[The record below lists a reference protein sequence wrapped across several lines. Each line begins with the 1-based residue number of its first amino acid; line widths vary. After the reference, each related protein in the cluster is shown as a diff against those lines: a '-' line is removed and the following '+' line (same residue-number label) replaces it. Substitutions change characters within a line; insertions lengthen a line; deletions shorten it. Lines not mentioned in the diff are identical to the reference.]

1 MRRLSGLSNKNEL
14 PSKNYPPS
22 KGRGIS
28 FCCRFHSA
36 RGNLRGSATH
46 WYSTA
51 PQSRQITYFSRL
63 PKNPFRRRVTMASF
77 CGQPIPR
84 SYDPAPGAV
93 GNGDL
98 RLFRFSVFHQ
108 ISNPS
113 CNTWLVALSD
123 RCPAGPGPVGFGQL
137 AGSDGLE
144 PQLRVRRRDTPI
156 HFPQTGSPVATV
168 IVSQRDAR
176 ISQPLGS
183 LSGCADIWRQPAY
196 YKAWRAQQ
204 LAH

>member
-1 MRRLSGLSNKNEL
+1 MKVGCGHVRAVCNEQACVGVPQGVDVQILRQAMPFQDQLEPLLQPAAQESVSTEGHDSLVLL
-14 PSKNYPPS
+14 PADPKDIRSVPS
-22 KGRGIS
+22 
-28 FCCRFHSA
+28 A
-36 RGNLRGSATH
+36 VVDGNLR
-46 WYSTA
+46 
-51 PQSRQITYFSRL
+51 
-63 PKNPFRRRVTMASF
+63 
-77 CGQPIPR
+77 
-84 SYDPAPGAV
+84 
-93 GNGDL
+93 
-98 RLFRFSVFHQ
+98 LFLFSVVHQ

-123 RCPAGPGPVGFGQL
+123 RCPAGPGPVGFGQH

-168 IVSQRDAR
+168 IASQRDAR
-176 ISQPLGS
+176 ISQSLGS

>member
-1 MRRLSGLSNKNEL
+1 MSVPFAMSRLALVCRREWTFKYSDRPCLFRISLNRYFSQL
-14 PSKNYPPS
+14 PRNLFRRKVT
-22 KGRGIS
+22 IAS
-28 FCCRFHSA
+28 FCC
-36 RGNLRGSATH
+36 
-46 WYSTA
+46 
-51 PQSRQITYFSRL
+51 
-63 PKNPFRRRVTMASF
+63 
-77 CGQPIPR
+77 QPIPR
-84 SYDPAPGAV
+84 TYDLYQAQWLTEICGCFFS
-93 GNGDL
+93 L
-98 RLFRFSVFHQ
+98 LF
-108 ISNPS
+108 I
-113 CNTWLVALSD
+113 TWLVALSD
-123 RCPAGPGPVGFGQL
+123 RCPAGPGPVGFGQH

-176 ISQPLGS
+176 ISQSLGS

>member
-1 MRRLSGLSNKNEL
+1 MS
-14 PSKNYPPS
+14 
-22 KGRGIS
+22 
-28 FCCRFHSA
+28 C
-36 RGNLRGSATH
+36 
-46 WYSTA
+46 W
-51 PQSRQITYFSRL
+51 SR
-63 PKNPFRRRVTMASF
+63 
-77 CGQPIPR
+77 
-84 SYDPAPGAV
+84 
-93 GNGDL
+93 
-98 RLFRFSVFHQ
+98 
-108 ISNPS
+108 
-113 CNTWLVALSD
+113 
-123 RCPAGPGPVGFGQL
+123 PVGFGQL

-176 ISQPLGS
+176 ISQSLGS

>member
-1 MRRLSGLSNKNEL
+1 MSVPFAMSRLALVCRREWTFKYSDRPCLFRISLNRYFSQL
-14 PSKNYPPS
+14 PKDIRSVPS
-22 KGRGIS
+22 
-28 FCCRFHSA
+28 A
-36 RGNLRGSATH
+36 VVDGNLR
-46 WYSTA
+46 
-51 PQSRQITYFSRL
+51 
-63 PKNPFRRRVTMASF
+63 
-77 CGQPIPR
+77 
-84 SYDPAPGAV
+84 
-93 GNGDL
+93 
-98 RLFRFSVFHQ
+98 LFLFSVVHQ

-123 RCPAGPGPVGFGQL
+123 RCPAGPGPVGFGQH

-176 ISQPLGS
+176 ISQSLGS